1 MRLSVLAPV
10 LLGWLCAAPAMAAP
24 TKNKIDPQAQEMLR
38 QSAAA
43 YGKLHSL
50 TCDIRTELRLNGEVH
65 GRVRQISLSYQKP
78 SQAAVSVL
86 KDGKTIQYFCDAKT
100 IAVFSPAHNEYI
112 RQAFPKDTPPG
123 VPVLTQGESFV
134 GLLLIKP
141 IGLTSLADGINAK
154 SLSLGP
160 LETVDGVETRTVT
173 RVVSRA
179 DGSTI
184 TFLVTLGVKD
194 HLVHRFADVIQ
205 SPNLPVDGPEKVTRL
220 DNSEVYSNI
229 KVDITFPASTFQPPP
244 GAKQITPDA
253 TAPK

>member
-1 MRLSVLAPV
+1 MRLLVLAPV
-10 LLGWLCAAPAMAAP
+10 LLGCLCAAPAMAAP
-24 TKNKIDPQAQEMLR
+24 AKNRIDPQAQQMLR
-38 QSAAA
+38 QSAAT

-50 TCDIRTELRLNGEVH
+50 TCDIRTELRLNGEAH
-65 GRVRQISLSYQKP
+65 GRVIQISLSSQKP

-100 IAVFSPAHNEYI
+100 MAVFSPAHNEYI
-112 RQAFPKDTPPG
+112 RQAFPKSTPPG

-141 IGLTSLADGINAK
+141 IGLTSLADGTNAK

-160 LETVDGVETRTVT
+160 VETVDGVETRTVT

-194 HLVHRFADVIQ
+194 HLVHRFADAIQ
-205 SPNLPVDGPEKVTRL
+205 SSSLPTATLGKVTRI
-220 DNSEVYSNI
+220 DNSEVYINI
-229 KVDITFPASTFQPPP
+229 KVDRVLPASTFQPPP
-244 GAKQITPDA
+244 GAKRITPDDQ
-253 TAPK
+253 TEK